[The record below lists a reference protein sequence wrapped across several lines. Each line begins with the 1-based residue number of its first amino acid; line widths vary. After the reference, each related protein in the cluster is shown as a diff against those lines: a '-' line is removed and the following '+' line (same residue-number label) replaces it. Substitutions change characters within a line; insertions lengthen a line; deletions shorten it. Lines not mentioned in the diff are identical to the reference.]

1 MKTVKIK
8 SRRGLPLHYQGQ
20 EFPADENGVVEIPER
35 IAKAKGIMPKKPA
48 QKIGGEKQQLV
59 ERAAELGIGSPSQL
73 ERWGEDRLRTEIDAA
88 EASREDERAEE

>member
-35 IAKAKGIMPKKPA
+35 IAKAKGIMPKDA
-48 QKIGGEKQQLV
+48 QPSAEKQELV
-59 ERAAELGIGSPSQL
+59 SRAVELGIGAPSQL
-73 ERWGEDRLRTEIDAA
+73 SRWGEDRLRSEIEAA
-88 EASREDERAEE
+88 EANVEGENAEE